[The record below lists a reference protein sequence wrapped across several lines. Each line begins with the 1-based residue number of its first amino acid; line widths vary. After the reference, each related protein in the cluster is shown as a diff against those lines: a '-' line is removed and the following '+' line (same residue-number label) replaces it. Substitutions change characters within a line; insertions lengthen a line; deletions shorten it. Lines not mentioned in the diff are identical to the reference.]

1 MAKKYKITAWV
12 VVCMVWELV
21 VIGIH
26 IFMSSQLKFPTLNP
40 ELFGWLIP
48 VFMAVPFIVL
58 FLGLVSID
66 RKKPV
71 KILAIV
77 FAILSIVIYVDYIFL
92 TTGGFRVWE
101 PGLYPLMSETEDIKD
116 YLVFD
121 DDFAENY
128 DEIVDIIPETVP
140 DDATYVVYN
149 YYFEPGFNGF
159 LYVYWELPKDDYAV
173 FKKEILKKDG
183 IIENIEDGV
192 KVSLN
197 WNQKEIF
204 GVVGAELLFND
215 ESNCIHYK
223 IIANYAC

>member
-1 MAKKYKITAWV
+1 
-12 VVCMVWELV
+12 
-21 VIGIH
+21 
-26 IFMSSQLKFPTLNP
+26 
-40 ELFGWLIP
+40 
-48 VFMAVPFIVL
+48 MAVP
-58 FLGLVSID
+58 LVALVFGVVSVR
-66 RKKPV
+66 RKKELMEAFSIIFAVLSALLCVVHIGFSMFILPPFMSDTK
-71 KILAIV
+71 KI
-77 FAILSIVIYVDYIFL
+77 
-92 TTGGFRVWE
+92 G
-101 PGLYPLMSETEDIKD
+101 D

-121 DDFAENY
+121 ADFVTDLY